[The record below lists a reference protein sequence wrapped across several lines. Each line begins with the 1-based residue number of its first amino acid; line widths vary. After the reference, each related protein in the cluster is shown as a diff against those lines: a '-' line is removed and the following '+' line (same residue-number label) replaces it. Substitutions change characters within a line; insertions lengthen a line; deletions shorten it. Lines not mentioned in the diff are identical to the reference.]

1 MDSGAFLGL
10 PNYDSPAELK
20 SLLETLGFAMQKKF
34 GQNFLVDKK
43 TRENL
48 ISFLNLDKGTR
59 VWEVGPGLGAMTHLL
74 LEKGVKLTAFE
85 IDKGFISLL
94 KKFFL
99 ENSKQSF
106 TLVEGD
112 VQKNWLPYL
121 NEHGKPDV
129 FFGNLP
135 YNIASELI
143 ASTVEAGIVFDTML
157 FTVQKEAAE
166 RITARPDNK
175 NYTAFSVLCSLFYEC
190 KIVKTIPSSAF
201 WPQPNVESAAVLFK
215 AKKEFAEYKNFK
227 LFIKIVKALF
237 SSRRKNIK
245 NNLGSWMKS
254 NGYGDKIDL
263 VLEKAGLSGNLRAE
277 SLALYDFLLLSD
289 IISSLDKNK

>member
-1 MDSGAFLGL
+1 MDSGALLGL

-20 SLLETLGFAMQKKF
+20 ALLETLGFAMQKKF
-34 GQNFLVDKK
+34 GQNFLIDKK
-43 TRENL
+43 ARENL
-48 ISFLNLDKGTR
+48 ISFLNLDRGTK
-59 VWEVGPGLGAMTHLL
+59 VWEVGPGLGAMTYLL

-166 RITARPDNK
+166 RITARPNNK

-190 KIVKTIPSSAF
+190 KIVKTIPASAF

-215 AKKEFAEYKNFK
+215 AKKR
-227 LFIKIVKALF
+227 ICRI
-237 SSRRKNIK
+237 
-245 NNLGSWMKS
+245 
-254 NGYGDKIDL
+254 
-263 VLEKAGLSGNLRAE
+263 
-277 SLALYDFLLLSD
+277 
-289 IISSLDKNK
+289 

>member
-1 MDSGAFLGL
+1 MCSEPFLGL

-20 SLLETLGFAMQKKF
+20 ALLETLGFSMQKKF

-43 TRENL
+43 TRESL
-48 ISFLNLDKGTR
+48 ISLLELKEETR
-59 VWEVGPGLGAMTHLL
+59 IWEVGPGLGAMTCLL
-74 LEKGVKLTAFE
+74 LEKGVNLTAFE

-99 ENSKQSF
+99 DKGQNF

-121 NEHGKPDV
+121 KEHGKPDI

-143 ASTVEAGIVFDTML
+143 ASTIEAGAVFDTML

-190 KIVKTIPSSAF
+190 KIVKTIPASAF

-254 NGYGDKIDL
+254 NGYDCNADF
-263 VLEKAGLSGNLRAE
+263 VLQKAGLSGNLRAE

-289 IISSLDKNK
+289 IISSSDKNK

>member
-1 MDSGAFLGL
+1 MCSEPFLGL

-20 SLLETLGFAMQKKF
+20 ALLETLGFSMQKKF

-43 TRENL
+43 TRESL
-48 ISFLNLDKGTR
+48 ISLLELKEETR
-59 VWEVGPGLGAMTHLL
+59 IWEVGPGLGAMTCLL
-74 LEKGVKLTAFE
+74 LEKGVNLTAFE

-99 ENSKQSF
+99 DKGQNF

-112 VQKNWLPYL
+112 VKKNWLPYL
-121 NEHGKPDV
+121 KEHGKPDI

-143 ASTVEAGIVFDTML
+143 ASTIEAGAVFDTML

-190 KIVKTIPSSAF
+190 KIVKTIPASAF

-245 NNLGSWMKS
+245 NNLSSWLKS
-254 NGYGDKIDL
+254 NGYDCNADF
-263 VLEKAGLSGNLRAE
+263 VLQKAGLSGNLRAE

-289 IISSLDKNK
+289 IISSSDKNK

>member
-1 MDSGAFLGL
+1 MCSEPFLGL

-20 SLLETLGFAMQKKF
+20 ALLETLGFSMQKKF

-43 TRENL
+43 TRESL
-48 ISFLNLDKGTR
+48 ISLLELKEETR
-59 VWEVGPGLGAMTHLL
+59 IWEVGPGLGAMTCLL
-74 LEKGVKLTAFE
+74 LEKGVNLTAFE

-99 ENSKQSF
+99 DKGQNF

-121 NEHGKPDV
+121 KEHGKPDI

-143 ASTVEAGIVFDTML
+143 ASTIEAGVVFDTML

-190 KIVKTIPSSAF
+190 KIVKTIPASAF
-201 WPQPNVESAAVLFK
+201 WPQPNVESAAILFK
-215 AKKEFAEYKNFK
+215 AEKEFAEYKNFK

-245 NNLGSWMKS
+245 NNLSSWLKS
-254 NGYGDKIDL
+254 NGYDCNADF
-263 VLEKAGLSGNLRAE
+263 VLQKAGLSGNLRAE

-289 IISSLDKNK
+289 IISSSDKNK

>member
-1 MDSGAFLGL
+1 MSSGAFLGL

-20 SLLETLGFAMQKKF
+20 TILDTLGFAMQKKF
-34 GQNFLVDKK
+34 GQNFLIDRKI
-43 TRENL
+43 RESL
-48 ISFLNLDKGTR
+48 VSFLDIEEGTR
-59 VWEVGPGLGAMTHLL
+59 VWEVGPGLGSMTALL
-74 LEKGVKLTAFE
+74 LEKGVNFTAFE

-94 KKFFL
+94 KKFFFGKNL
-99 ENSKQSF
+99 NF
-106 TLVEGD
+106 TLIEGD

-121 NEHGKPDV
+121 KEQGKPDI

-143 ASTVEAGIVFDTML
+143 ASTVEAGVLFDSML

-166 RITARPDNK
+166 RITASPDQK

-190 KIVKTIPSSAF
+190 KIVKTIPASAF
-201 WPQPNVESAAVLFK
+201 WPRPNVESATVLFK
-215 AKKEFAEYKNFK
+215 AKKDFAEYKNHK

-245 NNLGSWMKS
+245 NNLSSWMRA
-254 NGYGDKIDL
+254 NGYGEEASF
-263 VLEKAGLSGNLRAE
+263 VLQKAGLNGNLRAE

>member
-1 MDSGAFLGL
+1 METGAFLGL

-20 SLLETLGFAMQKKF
+20 ALLESRGFAMQKKF
-34 GQNFLVDKK
+34 GQNFLIDKK

-48 ISFLNLDKGTR
+48 ISFLEISEGTR
-59 VWEVGPGLGAMTHLL
+59 IWEVGPGLGAMTAFL
-74 LEKGVKLTAFE
+74 LEKGAFLTAFE
-85 IDKGFISLL
+85 IDNGFISLL
-94 KKFFL
+94 KKIFL
-99 ENSKQSF
+99 GKSLNF
-106 TLVEGD
+106 TLIEGD
-112 VQKNWLPYL
+112 VQKKWLPYL
-121 NEHGKPDV
+121 KEHGKPDI

-143 ASTVEAGIVFDTML
+143 ASTVEAGVVFDTML

-166 RITARPDNK
+166 RITARPNQK

-190 KIVKTIPSSAF
+190 KILKTIPASAF
-201 WPQPNVESAAVLFK
+201 WPQPNVESATVLFK
-215 AKKEFAEYKNFK
+215 AKKDFAEYKNYK

-245 NNLGSWMKS
+245 NNLGAWMKS
-254 NGYGDKIDL
+254 NGYGDDYDF
-263 VLEKAGLSGNLRAE
+263 VLQKAGLNGNLRAE

-289 IISSLDKNK
+289 IISSLDKNT

>member
-1 MDSGAFLGL
+1 MESGAFLGL

-20 SLLETLGFAMQKKF
+20 ALLESLGFAMQKKF
-34 GQNFLVDKK
+34 GQNFLIDKK

-48 ISFLNLDKGTR
+48 VSFLDIDEGTR
-59 VWEVGPGLGAMTHLL
+59 IWEVGPGLGAMAALL
-74 LEKGVKLTAFE
+74 LEKGAFLTAFE

-94 KKFFL
+94 KKIFS
-99 ENSKQSF
+99 EKGRNF
-106 TLVEGD
+106 TLIEGD

-121 NEHGKPDV
+121 KEHGKPDI

-143 ASTVEAGIVFDTML
+143 ASTVEAGVVFDTML

-166 RITARPDNK
+166 RIIARPNQK

-190 KIVKTIPSSAF
+190 KILKTIPASAF
-201 WPQPNVESAAVLFK
+201 WPQPNVESATVLFK
-215 AKKEFAEYKNFK
+215 AKKDFAEYKNYK

-245 NNLGSWMKS
+245 NNLGGWMKS
-254 NGYGDKIDL
+254 NGYGDKIEL
-263 VLEKAGLSGNLRAE
+263 VLQKAELNGNLRAE
-277 SLALYDFLLLSD
+277 SLTLYDFLLLSD
-289 IISSLDKNK
+289 IISSLDK

>member
-1 MDSGAFLGL
+1 MCSEPFLGL

-20 SLLETLGFAMQKKF
+20 ALLETLGFSMQKKF

-43 TRENL
+43 TRESL
-48 ISFLNLDKGTR
+48 ISLLELKEETR
-59 VWEVGPGLGAMTHLL
+59 IWEVGPGLGAMTCLL
-74 LEKGVKLTAFE
+74 LEKGVNLTAFE

-99 ENSKQSF
+99 DKGQNF

-121 NEHGKPDV
+121 KEHGKPDI

-143 ASTVEAGIVFDTML
+143 ASTIEAGAVFDTML

-190 KIVKTIPSSAF
+190 KIVKTIPASAF

-245 NNLGSWMKS
+245 NNLSSWLKS
-254 NGYGDKIDL
+254 NGYDCNADF
-263 VLEKAGLSGNLRAE
+263 VLQKAGLNGNLRAE

-289 IISSLDKNK
+289 IISSSDKNK